1 MTLQGRA
8 VFRAVLMML
17 GVSVL
22 GAGACKATHEDL
34 PTTPAATPA
43 PLIPIAPIGSE
54 LQPTPRPTPL
64 GPGSPGSPPPD
75 GEPFPG
81 DPGGGGGGGGS
92 GSCSDPQ
99 PGPLA
104 KIDVKVHI
112 QGAGRTILD
121 ASPLVGPDE
130 AFCKAIGF
138 TDGRRYCPPRTEGN
152 PERGACDAALMG
164 TAADTG
170 RVGPTWRVN
179 GGPCV
184 FANGCENHPD
194 NQFLAFAYGPGTYQA
209 CASSGICGTLVLAQ

>member
-8 VFRAVLMML
+8 VFRAVLMAL

-22 GAGACKATHEDL
+22 GAGACKSTHEDL

-75 GEPFPG
+75 EEPFPG
-81 DPGGGGGGGGS
+81 NPGGGGS
-92 GSCSDPQ
+92 GSCGDPQ

-104 KIDVKVHI
+104 KIEVKVHI
-112 QGAGRTILD
+112 HGAGRTILD

-138 TDGRRYCPPRTEGN
+138 TDARRYCPPRTEGD
-152 PERGACDAALMG
+152 PDRGACDGALMG

-184 FANGCENHPD
+184 FASGCENHPD